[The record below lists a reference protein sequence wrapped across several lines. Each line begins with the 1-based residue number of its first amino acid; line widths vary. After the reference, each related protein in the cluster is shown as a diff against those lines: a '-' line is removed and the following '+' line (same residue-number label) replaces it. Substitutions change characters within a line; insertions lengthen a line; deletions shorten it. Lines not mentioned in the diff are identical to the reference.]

1 MNNITKIL
9 NALSLEGFK
18 AAKDF
23 AATKGGKTLI
33 HETADGLYFITPWT
47 GYLYWNTND
56 YNFYGPT
63 SPYSITKFPHCLNG
77 CPYELHYV
85 ESVIKG
91 KDTYIKLAFNDDTEK
106 LVYINNKI
114 IPKALKSVIT
124 DKYTRFYSAKKESTS
139 LILIYSDPYVLSYVM
154 PTKMKED
161 KTK

>member
-1 MNNITKIL
+1 MKDIFKIL
-9 NALSLEGFK
+9 DTLSLEGFK

-23 AATKGGKTLI
+23 AAKKNTRTPV
-33 HETADGLYFITPWT
+33 HETADGLYFITGYT
-47 GYLYWNTND
+47 GYLCNNTND

-106 LVYINNKI
+106 LVYINNKV

-124 DKYTRFYSAKKESTS
+124 DKYTCFYSAKKESTS

-154 PTKMKED
+154 PTKMKEG